1 MHDTLHQVGVSQC
14 PNCRAGVT
22 GNYCQQCGQ
31 ETVLHPPS
39 AREFLHE
46 FVGHY
51 VALEGKLWGSL
62 LLLLC
67 RPGRLTREYIEGRRV
82 RYVQPL
88 RLYLTFSIIFF
99 ALFKFGDVTVGR
111 DDSVR
116 TATRPAVAQ
125 QGARASEEA
134 AEAAGEPDLEPGQ
147 GAQRDVSLTDKSE
160 FRAWIDGR
168 SPALD
173 AKVGKFVGL
182 PKEEMRQQMKKG
194 FYGYTPYALFLL
206 MPVFAF
212 WLKLLYLGSGR
223 RFGEHLL
230 FALHSN
236 GFAFAALSLVLLTP
250 AGLWPIQAAIGV
262 WLLAYLPMAMRRVY
276 GGSRTAT
283 LARWIALLLLH
294 LVGFLLAIAAAALLT
309 ILTG

>member
-1 MHDTLHQVGVSQC
+1 MPDTLHQAAVSQC
-14 PNCRAGVT
+14 PNCRADLA

-31 ETVLHPPS
+31 ERVLHPPS

-51 VALEGKLWGSL
+51 VALEGKLWCSL
-62 LLLLC
+62 ILLLC

-111 DDSVR
+111 DDTVR
-116 TATRPAVAQ
+116 TTATPAAVAQ
-125 QGARASEEA
+125 QAAASRKEA
-134 AEAAGEPDLEPGQ
+134 AAAAAADADPGQ
-147 GAQRDVSLTDKSE
+147 GAERNVSLTDKSE

-168 SPALD
+168 SPALG
-173 AKVGKFVGL
+173 AKVSKFFGL
-182 PKEEMRQQMKKG
+182 PKEEMRHQMKRG
-194 FYGYTPYALFLL
+194 FYGYAPYALFLL
-206 MPVFAF
+206 MPVFAL

-230 FALHSN
+230 FALHTN
-236 GFAFAALSLVLLTP
+236 AFAFAALSLVLLTP
-250 AGLWPIQAAIGV
+250 DPLWPIEAAIGL

-276 GGSRTAT
+276 GGSIKAT
-283 LARWIALLLLH
+283 LARWVALMLLH
-294 LVGFLLAIAAAALLT
+294 LLGFLLAIAAAALLT
-309 ILTG
+309 IFMG